1 MPLFRHPSHG
11 FRLSPTDLI
20 ILIVGLGATVLGRNF
35 LADYALLPAFVVLHF
50 FLFCNVFRIARN
62 LELIW
67 TAVFI
72 VNFFVITNL
81 LGKPP
86 AFAMAA
92 QIPITIAVITREII
106 HPRYHGIFAK
116 P

>member
-11 FRLSPTDLI
+11 FRLSPSDLI
-20 ILIVGLGATVLGRNF
+20 ILILGLGASIFGRDF
-35 LADYALLPAFVVLHF
+35 LADYAVLPAFVVLHF

-72 VNFFVITNL
+72 VNFFVTTTL

-86 AFAMAA
+86 LIAMAA
-92 QIPITIAVITREII
+92 QIPITIAVIAREIM
-106 HPRYHGIFAK
+106 HLRYHGIFAK
-116 P
+116 Q